1 MGKMQTTGFGIEW
14 HFLCKLIETS
24 VPLDQE
30 AVECHT
36 WPFCIGVCM
45 HACMYA
51 CVCMHTFCVCMHTFC
66 VCMHTFCVCLCE
78 SGNKSIKRKRC
89 DGVNGCGRVTPFSQS
104 LLP

>member
-51 CVCMHTFCVCMHTFC
+51 CVCMHTC
-66 VCMHTFCVCLCE
+66 CVCLCE